1 MRRSLSPQAACRLSI
16 LSLAALLLAT
26 TAAAAPRRKV
36 IIDQDAFG
44 GVNLQPILLLIQ
56 SPEVEVVGITVES
69 GDGWQKES
77 VAQTL
82 RMLELIGRTD
92 IPVAAGAT
100 YPLVHSEEETIR
112 WEALYGKLSYK
123 GAWTRESPDSGAIE
137 RPHYHPADVVPPL
150 KEGNPTTQPV
160 PEAAAEFLVR
170 KVREF
175 PAQISI
181 VGMGPFT
188 NLALAAKID
197 ERFAANAGEL
207 WIMAG
212 SFNPDGYKADEFS
225 TQFIHNPRVEFNDW
239 WDPEAARIMLHAP
252 WRKITVVPTD
262 ATVGTRMTPVLAGEA
277 AAGDSAAARYLAR
290 CGQVGYPMW
299 DETTAE
305 AWLDPT
311 LIRHTDRLAMDVVID
326 HGPTYGATLSWP
338 PGGGPGLG
346 EPEVT
351 VVRAVDIPRVERLF
365 VRLIQSPMPKPPGRD
380 ETNLLAPK

>member
-1 MRRSLSPQAACRLSI
+1 
-16 LSLAALLLAT
+16 
-26 TAAAAPRRKV
+26 V

-44 GVNLQPILLLIQ
+44 GINLQPILLLIQ

-69 GDGWQKES
+69 GDGWQKEN

-100 YPLVHSEEETIR
+100 YPLVRSEEETAR
-112 WEALYGKLSYK
+112 WETLYGKLSYK
-123 GAWTRESPDSGAIE
+123 GAWTREWPDSDTID

-150 KEGNPTTQPV
+150 KEGNPTTHPI
-160 PEAAAEFLVR
+160 PEVAAEFLAR

-175 PAQISI
+175 PGQISI

-197 ERFAANAGEL
+197 EQFAANAKEL

-212 SFNPDGYKADEFS
+212 SFNPDSYRPDEFS
-225 TQFIHNPRVEFNDW
+225 TQFINNPRGEFNDW
-239 WDPEAARIMLHAP
+239 WDPEAARIMLHAH

-262 ATVGTRMTPVLAGEA
+262 ATVGTKLTPALAREA
-277 AAGDSAAARYLAR
+277 GAGDSPAARYFAR
-290 CGQVGYPMW
+290 CGQVGFPMW

-305 AWLDPT
+305 AWLDPS
-311 LIRHTDRLAMDVVID
+311 LIRHTDRLTMDVVID

-346 EPEVT
+346 EPDVN
-351 VVRAVDIPRVERLF
+351 VVWAVDIPRLERRF
-365 VRLIQSPMPKPPGRD
+365 VSLIQSPMPKP
-380 ETNLLAPK
+380 